1 MGRRGGEMSRAL
13 EGIVRRVGL
22 WANGGRVEESLI
34 FRATLGEGAARL
46 RVVGSFERE
55 RPWPG
60 AAATG
65 LILSICLR
73 GLIAWCAVPGV
84 VLNVA
89 LGVAR

>member
-34 FRATLGEGAARL
+34 FRARWMARL

-55 RPWPG
+55 EVAGWGGHWVDSVDLLAGFDRVV
-60 AAATG
+60 
-65 LILSICLR
+65 CC
-73 GLIAWCAVPGV
+73 AWCSA
-84 VLNVA
+84 
-89 LGVAR
+89 